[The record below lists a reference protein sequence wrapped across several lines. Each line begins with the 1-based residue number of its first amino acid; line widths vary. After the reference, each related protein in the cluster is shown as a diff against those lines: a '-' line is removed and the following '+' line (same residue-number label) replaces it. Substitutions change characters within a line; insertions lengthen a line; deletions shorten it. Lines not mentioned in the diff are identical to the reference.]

1 MLPIIID
8 GTDFSS
14 AVIVDSVEEIAEIQE
29 GLSSRRLQSGND
41 WYNVIGTKL
50 TRTINIYRNMNG
62 SASLWSELYS
72 VLTAPVNE
80 HYVTIGT
87 LSYSAHIVSVTRMM
101 KDFVNGAE
109 VWGDSYTVSF
119 IPTLLNGG
127 VA

>member
-14 AVIVDSVEEIAEIQE
+14 AVIVDSVEEIAELQE
-29 GLSSRRLQSGND
+29 GIAARRLQSGSD

-50 TRTINIYRNMNG
+50 TRTINVYRNMNG
-62 SASLWSELYS
+62 SSALWNEFYN
-72 VLTAPVNE
+72 VLISPVNE

-109 VWGDSYTVSF
+109 VWGDSYSVSF
-119 IPTLLNGG
+119 VPTVLNGG

>member
-1 MLPIIID
+1 
-8 GTDFSS
+8 
-14 AVIVDSVEEIAEIQE
+14 
-29 GLSSRRLQSGND
+29 
-41 WYNVIGTKL
+41 
-50 TRTINIYRNMNG
+50 MNG